1 MIRQQRSRAVVRQQ
15 HKDRAMPVRRLA
27 PWVQSAPA
35 DTRPAGRR
43 DRIPWS
49 EVVSMKTILLV
60 DSNSEHLLQHSDLLG
75 RSGYRIV
82 TAQDAKAALF
92 ILESGMLLDLI
103 VTECQMPDMGAQEFL
118 AAIRKEAPSVPV
130 IVVTSCDSVE
140 SYLHAVGIGVYEY
153 LNKPL
158 LPGELNSIIKMVA
171 KDRRCGS
178 LPAGLA

>member
-1 MIRQQRSRAVVRQQ
+1 MIRLQGSRAVDRQF
-15 HKDRAMPVRRLA
+15 HKDRYIPVRRLA
-27 PWVQSAPA
+27 TWMQAAPA

-43 DRIPWS
+43 NRIPWS
-49 EVVSMKTILLV
+49 EVVRMKTILLIDNNV
-60 DSNSEHLLQHSDLLG
+60 EHLLQHSELLG

-82 TAQDAKAALF
+82 TAQDSKAALF

-130 IVVTSCDSVE
+130 VVVTSCDSVE
-140 SYLHAVGIGVYEY
+140 SYLNAVGIGVYEY

-158 LPGELNSIIKMVA
+158 LPGELSSIIKMVA
-171 KDRRCGS
+171 RDRRCGS
-178 LPAGLA
+178 LPTGLA